1 MPSKKQRAK
10 AAKIA
15 ERATKAH
22 QQVQPDGHRVV
33 TLAQAT
39 RASTRTAN
47 RVSAFRSSDYTDDQV
62 HEMIEAVVMSKP
74 GITTSTFAHGGR
86 GSQRLIRERM
96 QQKLQERRGV
106 TGQ

>member
-15 ERATKAH
+15 EQGTKAH
-22 QQVQPDGHRVV
+22 QQTQPGGHRVV
-33 TLAQAT
+33 TLTQAT
-39 RASTRTAN
+39 RASTRAAH

-62 HEMIEAVVMSKP
+62 HEMMEAVVMSKP
-74 GITTSTFAHGGR
+74 GITTSTFAHDGR
-86 GSQRLIRERM
+86 GSQRLLRERM

>member
-15 ERATKAH
+15 EQGTKAH
-22 QQVQPDGHRVV
+22 QQPDGHRVV
-33 TLAQAT
+33 TLTQAT
-39 RASTRTAN
+39 RASTRAAH

-62 HEMIEAVVMSKP
+62 HEMMEAVVMSKP

-86 GSQRLIRERM
+86 GSQRLLRERM
-96 QQKLQERRGV
+96 QQKLQERPGV